1 MQATV
6 LVSLPF
12 WQAIFIRDSQTGI
25 CVTTKNM
32 SALPNLRPGDV
43 IQINGFAV
51 PGDFAPIV
59 DARQISISGRKA
71 LPKTRPVTLGH
82 LSTGLDD
89 AQWIEAEATVRSVF
103 ARNGRLTLI
112 LGSGSHRIEAV
123 VTSGTEAEA
132 RHLIDSRVRIRGV
145 AAGVFNHKRQIIGFT
160 IYSPGLSDISV
171 LQPAPEDPFLL
182 PLTPIQDIARYEK
195 GWNPEHRVHIRGTV
209 AAQWPGRSVF
219 LNDGT
224 QGIEVMTDSAPAFH
238 VGDLLDIVGFRSP
251 NDFSYNLGDAEI
263 RRVSGGP
270 TPVARRITPQQAM
283 SGNFDHDLVEMDGLL
298 ISSQSSAG
306 QTTLMVKSEGRTFMA
321 VLPGL
326 ADQLLADRLRDGAR
340 VRLTGICVIDG
351 TDETRPF
358 RVAKSFRIV
367 IRSAADL
374 HILESPT
381 WWTAAHTLSTLSF
394 MLFAVVGILSW
405 VMALRRRVKSQT
417 RIIQQ
422 QLEEAQT
429 LKEAAEAANRTKSE
443 FLANMSHDIRT
454 PMHGIIGM
462 SELMLQENLSE
473 DQRECLT
480 VVQSSADS
488 LLSLINDILD
498 FSKIEAGKLDFD
510 SVEFSLRDCLNEVTR
525 MLMLRATEKGLVL
538 NCEVEPG
545 TPEFVV
551 GDPSRLRQILLNLA
565 GNAIKF
571 TQAGAV
577 SIALAAEIDGRLH
590 FTVSDT
596 GIGIAPEF
604 QKTVFDRFTQSD
616 AETRRK
622 FGGTGLGLS
631 ICSRLVQMMSGKI
644 WVVSEPGKGSKFHFT
659 AQFGIATQP
668 PLPATEESPFV
679 QLSGLRILVAEDNPI
694 NQKIMERV
702 LRREQHTVS
711 VASNGREALQ
721 MLEREFIDLIIMD
734 VHMPLM
740 DGLETTAII
749 RARETADG
757 TYRPIIAATACA
769 MKGDEE
775 KCLQAGMDAY
785 ITKPIDTQ
793 QLLSLITSLRVKVKT
808 SQLVNS

>member
-1 MQATV
+1 
-6 LVSLPF
+6 VSLPF
-12 WQAIFIRDSQTGI
+12 WHSIFIRDSETGI

-32 SALPNLRPGDV
+32 PSSPNLRPGDV
-43 IQINGFAV
+43 VQIGGFAV

-59 DARQISISGRKA
+59 DAHQISISGGAA
-71 LPKTRPVTLGH
+71 LPTARPVALGH

-89 AQWIEAEATVRSVF
+89 AQWIESEATVRSVF

-112 LGSGSHRIEAV
+112 LGSGSHRVEAMLI
-123 VTSGTEAEA
+123 SGTEVEA

-160 IYSPGLSDISV
+160 IYSPGLSNISV

-182 PLTPIQDIARYEK
+182 PVTPIEDIARYAN

-209 AAQWPGRSVF
+209 AAQWPGRSIF
-219 LNDGT
+219 LSDGT

-238 VGDLLDIVGFRSP
+238 VGDVLDIAGFRSS

-263 RRVSGGP
+263 RRVSGGQ

-298 ISSQSSAG
+298 ISSQSSTG

-321 VLPGL
+321 VLPGE
-326 ADQLLADRLRDGAR
+326 ADQPLAERLRDGAR
-340 VRLTGICVIDG
+340 VRLTGICIIDG

-367 IRSAADL
+367 IRSASDL
-374 HILESPT
+374 QILASPT
-381 WWTAAHTLSTLSF
+381 WWTATHMLSTLSI
-394 MLFAVVGILSW
+394 MLLMVIGILSW
-405 VMALRRRVKSQT
+405 VAALRRRVRFQT

-422 QLEEAQT
+422 QLEEAQA
-429 LKEAAEAANRTKSE
+429 LKEAAEAANRTKGE

-462 SELMLQENLSE
+462 SGLMLQEDLSE
-473 DQRECLT
+473 DQRECLS

-510 SVEFSLRDCLNEVTR
+510 SVEFNLRDCLDDVTR
-525 MLMLRATEKGLVL
+525 MLMLRATEKGLAL

-545 TPEFVV
+545 VPEFVV
-551 GDPSRLRQILLNLA
+551 GDPSRLRQILMNLA
-565 GNAIKF
+565 GNGIKF

-577 SIALAAEIDGRLH
+577 SIAIAAEDHGRLH
-590 FTVSDT
+590 FTVTDT

-604 QKTVFDRFTQSD
+604 QKTIFDRFTQSD
-616 AETRRK
+616 VATNRK

-631 ICSRLVQMMSGKI
+631 ICSRLVHMMNGKI
-644 WVVSEPGKGSKFHFT
+644 WVVSEPGKGSKFQFT
-659 AQFGIATQP
+659 AQFGIATK
-668 PLPATEESPFV
+668 SPV
-679 QLSGLRILVAEDNPI
+679 PVTQDSPSVTLSGLRILVAEDNPI

-702 LRREQHTVS
+702 LRLEQHTVL

-721 MLEREFIDLIIMD
+721 VLDGESIDLIIMD
-734 VHMPLM
+734 VQMPLM

-749 RARETADG
+749 RARETTDG

-785 ITKPIDTQ
+785 ITKPIDTK

-808 SQLVNS
+808 PQLVNS